1 MKKGVAFIFF
11 FSFVFSVNI
20 LAQVNIDRYNKK
32 QLKQISAYNCNRI
45 KVDSNKVTGIRI
57 LYTPMD
63 PNGTFHSLSTP
74 SICFSKVIDP
84 SGKKDYFLS
93 FKIFCSKFIPWEKYI
108 NSSVLFKDGNQIEK
122 HSETYYAMD
131 PFNSYYTASM
141 PLDSADLV
149 LFRNSEL
156 KSIMLM
162 NLELT
167 EFGLPEYFFYYL
179 DCLVEEK

>member
-1 MKKGVAFIFF
+1 MKKELAFIFLIG
-11 FSFVFSVNI
+11 FVFSASI
-20 LAQVNIDRYNKK
+20 SAQVNNDRYNKK

-45 KVDSNKVTGIRI
+45 QIDSVKATGIRI
-57 LYTPMD
+57 FRTPMD
-63 PNGTFHSLSTP
+63 PNGTFHSLSIP

-84 SGKKDYFLS
+84 SGKEEYFLL
-93 FKIFCSKFIPWEKYI
+93 FKIFCGKSIPWEKEV
-108 NSSVLFKDGNQIEK
+108 NSSVLFKDGHQIEK
-122 HSETYYAMD
+122 HSETFYALD

-162 NLELT
+162 NLEMT
-167 EFGLPEYFFYYL
+167 DFGLPEYFFYYL
-179 DCLVEEK
+179 DCLVGKN